1 MCESFGH
8 DLCYALDD
16 VGGGV
21 MAHER
26 NEYDASLQVYFVPSA
41 PVSVPPVPP
50 PPGPQTSGIAHW
62 PNVMSLQSTMNYWK

>member
-26 NEYDASLQVYFVPSA
+26 NEYDASLQVYFVPFLVYVVTGHSGGRA
-41 PVSVPPVPP
+41 VTFRDAT
-50 PPGPQTSGIAHW
+50 GQMLCRCNPQ
-62 PNVMSLQSTMNYWK
+62 